1 MSLYPPDE
9 DEFEEPLV
17 NLTPLIDV
25 VFVVLIS
32 FIIIAPMVSVDQ
44 VELASRGE
52 ESKTESP
59 TATPLSITVKADNSV
74 WYKGAPIGLRELTAK
89 LKKERKEPVAQLI
102 QDRRSSFGTY
112 QEVKNALEA
121 AGYERLD
128 VVLK

>member
-1 MSLYPPDE
+1 MSLFPPDE
-9 DEFEEPLV
+9 EEHEEPLV

-32 FIIIAPMVSVDQ
+32 FILIAPLVSVDQ
-44 VELASRGE
+44 IELASRGE
-52 ESKTESP
+52 ESKNTSP
-59 TATPLSITVKADNSV
+59 TTTPLSVTVKADNSI
-74 WYKGAPIGLRELTAK
+74 WYRGAPIDLKELTIK
-89 LKKERKEPVAQLI
+89 LKKDRKEPVAQLI
-102 QDRRSSFGTY
+102 QDRKSSFGTY